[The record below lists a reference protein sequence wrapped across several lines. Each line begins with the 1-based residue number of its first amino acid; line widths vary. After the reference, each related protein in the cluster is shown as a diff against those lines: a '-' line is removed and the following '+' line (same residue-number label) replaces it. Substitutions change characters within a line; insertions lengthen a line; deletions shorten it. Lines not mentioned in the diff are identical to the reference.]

1 MSKPVILC
9 VDDERMI
16 LTSLKSQLQNSL
28 ESCYQIELAESGEEA
43 LELIEELCDNQTE
56 VPLVIADQIM
66 GGMYGDELLVKIKK
80 RLPKTLSIMLTG
92 QASAESVGEAVN
104 KASLFRYISKPWDED
119 DFILTVKT
127 ALQSYRHQKKLIR
140 QDGYQNA
147 LNKILQLVLKPRPF
161 NDQLGDVLE
170 IILNAPCFSELK
182 KGSIF
187 IESLG
192 HVGSGQVELVMIA
205 EQNQGYGAEN
215 SPFNSTWNEFK
226 NMEPRI
232 QLICGTKENCYYQV
246 PIVIFESAAFEN
258 TPHASALSE
267 STLSESIVGGVL
279 YLYVDPSHCEPP
291 QTQAFISSVC
301 HIIAGMIRLSQ
312 YNLAIEHHSFKLEEQ
327 VEKRT
332 EELNQALKVQ
342 AQHNNILLKT
352 NQELEYYATT
362 DELTGLLNRRCF
374 FERADQEA
382 YRSQRYERKMVLAML
397 DLDYFKAVND
407 QYGHQAGDTVLN
419 EIAKVISDNVREHDV
434 IGRVGGEEF
443 AIVMPETDLMGGKE
457 LCERIRLAIV
467 DTLVQVGPH
476 SISVSTSIGITTL
489 RAKET
494 SICAA
499 MSRADQALY
508 GSKDKGRN
516 LISLDY
522 EI

>member
-43 LELIEELCDNQTE
+43 LQLIEELCDNQTE

-92 QASAESVGEAVN
+92 QATAESVGEAVN
-104 KASLFRYISKPWDED
+104 KAGLFRYISKPWDED

-127 ALQSYRHQKKLIR
+127 ALQSYRHQKKLSR
-140 QDGYQNA
+140 QDAYQNA

-192 HVGSGQVELVMIA
+192 HVGSGQAELVMIA
-205 EQNQGYGAEN
+205 EQNQGYDAEN
-215 SPFNSTWNEFK
+215 SPLNSPLKEFK
-226 NMEPRI
+226 KMDPRI
-232 QLICGTKENCYYQV
+232 QLICGTTSNGYYQV
-246 PIVIFESAAFEN
+246 PIVLFESATFEN
-258 TPHASALSE
+258 TSHASPLR
-267 STLSESIVGGVL
+267 ESIIGGVL
-279 YLYVDPSHCEPP
+279 YIYVDPSHCEPP
-291 QTQAFISSVC
+291 QTEAFISSVC

-332 EELNQALKVQ
+332 EELNQALKIE

-374 FERADQEA
+374 FQRADQEV

-397 DLDYFKAVND
+397 DLDFFKAVND

-419 EIAKVISDNVREHDV
+419 EIAKVILDNVREHDV
-434 IGRVGGEEF
+434 IGRIGGEEF
-443 AIVMPETDLMGGKE
+443 AIVMPETDLQGGKE
-457 LCERIRLAIV
+457 LCERIRLAIAS
-467 DTLVQVGPH
+467 TLVQVGPH
-476 SISVSTSIGITTL
+476 SISVSTSIGITSL

-499 MSRADQALY
+499 MTRADKALY

-522 EI
+522 ET